1 MPFLGIYLRERKE
14 SVVSQSCL
22 TLCDTM
28 VYSPS
33 GSSVHGIHQ
42 ARILEW
48 VAIPFSRRLPDPEI
62 EPMSLALQA
71 DFYHLSTG
79 EALGIYLKKFQI
91 YIYTKNSTQ
100 IFITPLFKISKTWK
114 QPGCSSG

>member
-1 MPFLGIYLRERKE
+1 MPSLGIYLRERKE
-14 SVVSQSCL
+14 SVVTQSCL
-22 TLCDTM
+22 TLCDAM
-28 VYSPS
+28 VYSPP
-33 GSSVHGIHQ
+33 GSSDHGIHQ

-48 VAIPFSRRLPDPEI
+48 VATPFSRRLPDPGV
-62 EPMSLALQA
+62 EPMSPALQA

-100 IFITPLFKISKTWK
+100 IFIIPLFKISKTWK
-114 QPGCSSG
+114 QPGCSSE